1 MAKRKGRI
9 PAPRPETRPK
19 KAPWKEL
26 GYLSLLTLALL
37 VPFVGK
43 PLHVDDPMYVW
54 TAKHIVEHP
63 VDFYGLNVNWIGI
76 TQSMAVAN
84 MNPPGVSYWL
94 ALVGALLGW
103 SEPALHAGML
113 VPAVLAVVGVFLLA
127 RSLGAPPILASLG
140 LVAMPGFLVSSTTL
154 MADVLAAA
162 LWTWAVLAW
171 VVGLQERRSGWLA
184 AGALLAGLCILT
196 KYVGLA
202 LIPLLLAY
210 TLAKCRR
217 LEVQSLLLLIPV
229 AIALA
234 YRARMISRYGVDP
247 LAGVSSFSLQARQ
260 SLTPNTNEAPWIGLS
275 FLGGTCLPALLFTP
289 WTFGRRGCALT
300 VVLILLVVVA
310 LLGMKTLGH
319 TPPRTSEGPRW
330 GLLLQFALFTL
341 SGALIFALVLRHVVR
356 SRGAEAILLALWLC
370 GIFVFGSLANW
381 STNVRAFLPGAP
393 AVAILLA
400 FEAKRVGRDRP
411 FRIPPGLLATLGI
424 CALAGLVVAQGDQ
437 AFARSARDAAR
448 ELVRE
453 RGRAGQPLW
462 YQGSWGFQYY
472 MDLEGA
478 KRIDWKD
485 IEVIPGDEMVE
496 SYSNSGVS
504 LLPPTVLHPV
514 RKYRFAVPALA
525 STMSGEV
532 GAGFYSDRFGP
543 LPYVFGFPPDQVY
556 SVLLVQAR
564 FFIGDDGWVR
574 LNRPS
579 PEAPP

>member
-1 MAKRKGRI
+1 VAKRKGRI
-9 PAPRPETRPK
+9 PAPQPEIRQK
-19 KAPWKEL
+19 NAPWKEL
-26 GYLSLLTLALL
+26 GYLSLLTLVLL
-37 VPFVGK
+37 VPFIGK
-43 PLHVDDPMYVW
+43 PLHVDDPLYVW
-54 TAKHIVEHP
+54 TAKHIVEHS
-63 VDFYGLNVNWIGI
+63 VDFYGFNVNWIGI
-76 TQSMAVAN
+76 TESMAVAN
-84 MNPPGVSYWL
+84 KNPPGASYWL
-94 ALVGALLGW
+94 ALFGALFGW

-127 RSLGAPPILASLG
+127 RSLGAPPILASLS

-154 MADVLAAA
+154 MADVLATA

-196 KYVGLA
+196 KYVGVA

-210 TLAKCRR
+210 TLTKCRR
-217 LEVQSLLLLIPV
+217 LKVQSLLLLIPV
-229 AIALA
+229 AIVLA

-247 LAGVSSFSLQARQ
+247 LTGVSSFSLRERQ

-275 FLGGTCLPALLFTP
+275 FLGGTCLPALFLTP
-289 WTFGRRGCALT
+289 WTFGRRGSALT
-300 VVLILLVVVA
+300 VVLILLVFGA

-319 TPPRTSEGPRW
+319 TPLHTSEGPRW
-330 GLLLQFALFTL
+330 GLVLQFALFTV

-370 GIFVFGSLANW
+370 GIFVFGSLVNW
-381 STNVRAFLPGAP
+381 TTNVRALLPAAP

-400 FEAKRVGRDRP
+400 FEARRVGRHRP

-424 CALAGLVVAQGDQ
+424 GAVAGLVVAQGDQ

-448 ELVRE
+448 EIVRE

-478 KRIDWKD
+478 KRIDWRD
-485 IEVIPGDEMVE
+485 IEVIPGDELVE
-496 SYSNSGVS
+496 SYSNSGVYV
-504 LLPPTVLHPV
+504 LPRNVLHPV
-514 RKYRFAVPALA
+514 RLYRIAVPALA
-525 STMSGEV
+525 STLSGEV
-532 GAGFYSDRFGP
+532 GAGFYSDSFGP
-543 LPYVFGFPPDQVY
+543 LPYLFGFPPEQLY

-564 FFIGDDGWVR
+564 LFIGDDGWIHP
-574 LNRPS
+574 NRPS
-579 PEAPP
+579 PEVPP